1 MNGDTPELTEELE
14 DIALLLAEQC
24 MALGERMGSDPLSA
38 EQLLPLEEEY
48 ARLAMACDL
57 YRHNELAS
65 VAAWA
70 ERNTH
75 AMATLPIDAQ
85 RGLLDDGQ
93 PYQWVE
99 LCAAYLGNPGD
110 GSLLAELNNALQ
122 DPAWPEPFPADQME
136 ALLTE
141 LCAPDR
147 ASADSDAPVE
157 TTDTAE
163 SSGDYPLH
171 WSEDVHPEL
180 LDAFFIE
187 APDQTARLAGLLRT
201 IAASDTPVDEE
212 THRTATRLAHT
223 LKGASS
229 VVGIAP
235 VTELTHLLEDI
246 LNFSSEA
253 SLPEPL
259 REHMD
264 AAADCL
270 EGLFDALQDKGAAPN
285 NYLALR
291 HQLEQW
297 RERLLETARSEDDIA
312 PDTPR
317 KTATPAKHARN
328 SEPNLLVPVSLIDRL
343 LNLVDEMAT
352 TTGRALAELEST
364 LNYSLQSR
372 EQADRARRTLTEF
385 GALVDES
392 LALGN
397 TQTSGNASA
406 ADSPFDPL
414 EMDRYN
420 AVHGVNNA
428 LEEALADNREIT
440 LASARHL
447 RRMNDILHDQNRV
460 REEIGATLL
469 RTRLIPIKTLTPRL
483 ERIVR
488 ETCRATGK
496 QAELVVNDNQL
507 TLDTDIINSL
517 AEPLLHLLR
526 NAVDHGIEPTAIR
539 VAAGKPEIGR
549 ITLNCERAGNRVHL
563 ELQDDGAGMDIDA
576 IHRRALACGLID
588 ETETLDEEAT
598 LALVM
603 QPGFSTREEVSTVSG
618 RGIGMDVVE
627 TSIQHLQGSIHLE
640 SDAGAG
646 SRIHLQVP
654 TTLVSMNAVV
664 ARISGHAFAIPGDG
678 ISQLLYIEDDPLR
691 LGHWPEELAGYHRNA
706 ECWRYAYQDD
716 ELAIEP
722 LSALLGLPSPDITQ
736 PSGSIM
742 VLVEEADGTRHLFQ
756 IDEVM
761 QTRNI
766 LLKPLVPYLGNV
778 PGVIGACLLANGDV
792 APVLDIQRLLDYR
805 REGFDS
811 AQPGRMQPPPTPA
824 EAPPPEILIVDDS
837 LSNRKALSLMI
848 EQLGYTP
855 ITAIDGLDALEHLD
869 ESLPALVLTDLEMP
883 RMNGIELTH
892 ALRQQQETSDL
903 PIVMITSRSSR
914 KHRQQSE
921 EAGVDDYLTK
931 PVDNDTLTDCVKHWV
946 ENEAPA

>member
-1 MNGDTPELTEELE
+1 MNGDTPALTEELE

-24 MALGERMGSDPLSA
+24 MTLGEQTGTDGLSA
-38 EQLLPLEEEY
+38 EQLPPMEEEY
-48 ARLAMACDL
+48 ARLAMACGL
-57 YRHNELAS
+57 YQHDELAS
-65 VAAWA
+65 VAAWGERNIRALAALPA
-70 ERNTH
+70 ER
-75 AMATLPIDAQ
+75 Q
-85 RGLLDDGQ
+85 RGLLDAGL

-110 GSLLAELNNALQ
+110 GSLLVELKNTLQ
-122 DPAWPEPFPADQME
+122 HPDWPEPFPTDRME

-141 LCAPDR
+141 LCTPA
-147 ASADSDAPVE
+147 
-157 TTDTAE
+157 DTAT
-163 SSGDYPLH
+163 SGEETPETHATPEHAADYPLH

-187 APDQTARLAGLLRT
+187 APGQTARLADLLRRIT
-201 IAASDTPVDEE
+201 ASDVSADDE

-253 SLPEPL
+253 ALPEPL
-259 REHMD
+259 RD
-264 AAADCL
+264 NLTAAADCL
-270 EGLFDALQDKGAAPN
+270 EGLFDALQDKGAAPD
-285 NYLALR
+285 NYLALSR
-291 HQLEQW
+291 DLEAW
-297 RERLLETARSEDDIA
+297 RERLLEETENEDDTTPEA
-312 PDTPR
+312 PR
-317 KTATPAKHARN
+317 KASQPNKKRARN

-364 LNYSLQSR
+364 LAYNLQSQQQDSR
-372 EQADRARRTLTEF
+372 SRRTLAEF
-385 GALVDES
+385 GALVEES

-397 TQTSGNASA
+397 AEPGGETD

-428 LEEALADNREIT
+428 LEEALADSREIT
-440 LASARHL
+440 LASAHHL
-447 RRMNDILHDQNRV
+447 RHMNDILHDQNRV

-488 ETCRATGK
+488 ETCRGTGK
-496 QAELVVNDNQL
+496 RAELVVNDNQL

-526 NAVDHGIEPTAIR
+526 NAVDHGIESAEIR
-539 VAAGKPEIGR
+539 AASGKPEIGR
-549 ITLNCERAGNRVHL
+549 ITLNCTRSGNRVHL
-563 ELQDDGAGMDIDA
+563 ELEDDGAGMDIDG
-576 IHRRALACGLID
+576 IRRRALARGLID
-588 ETETLDEEAT
+588 AADSLDDEAT

-603 QPGFSTREEVSTVSG
+603 QPGFSTRDEVSTVSG
-618 RGIGMDVVE
+618 RGVGMDVVQA
-627 TSIQHLQGSIHLE
+627 SIQRLQGSVRIE
-640 SDAGAG
+640 SNAGVG
-646 SRIHLQVP
+646 CRIHLRVP
-654 TTLVSMNAVV
+654 TTLVSVNAVV
-664 ARISGHAFAIPGDG
+664 ARVSGHAFAIPGDS
-678 ISQLLYIEDDPLR
+678 ISQLLYIEDESLR
-691 LGHWPEELAGYHRNA
+691 LGRWPGELADYHGDSH
-706 ECWRYAYQDD
+706 CWRYEYQDD

-722 LSALLGLPSPDITQ
+722 LAALLGLPSPEIVQ
-736 PSGSIM
+736 PAGSTM
-742 VLVEEADGTRHLFQ
+742 VLFEEADGARHLFH
-756 IDEVM
+756 IDEIT

-766 LLKPLVPYLGNV
+766 LLKPLAPYLGNV

-792 APVLDIQRLLDYR
+792 APVLDIERLLDYR
-805 REGFDS
+805 REGFDPERQ
-811 AQPGRMQPPPTPA
+811 AGMRPPPAPA
-824 EAPPPEILIVDDS
+824 EAPAEILIVDDS

-883 RMNGIELTH
+883 RMNGIELTY
-892 ALRQQQETSDL
+892 ALRQQRETSET

-914 KHRQQSE
+914 KHRQQAE
-921 EAGVDDYLTK
+921 DAGVDDYLTK
-931 PVDNDTLTDCVKHWV
+931 PVDTDTLTRCVKHWV

>member
-1 MNGDTPELTEELE
+1 MNGDTPALTEELE

-24 MALGERMGSDPLSA
+24 MTLGAQMETHPLSA

-57 YRHNELAS
+57 YRHGELAS
-65 VAAWA
+65 LAAWG
-70 ERNTH
+70 ERNIR
-75 AMATLPIDAQ
+75 AMAALPVDAQ
-85 RGLLDDGQ
+85 RRLLDTGL

-99 LCAAYLGNPGD
+99 LCAAYLGSPGD
-110 GSLLAELNNALQ
+110 GSLLAELKNTLQ
-122 DPAWPEPFPADQME
+122 HPDWPEPFPADHME

-141 LCAPDR
+141 LCAPDDTTTR
-147 ASADSDAPVE
+147 HDETPETHPVPE
-157 TTDTAE
+157 PAA
-163 SSGDYPLH
+163 GYPLH

-187 APDQTARLAGLLRT
+187 APEQTARLADLLRK

-235 VTELTHLLEDI
+235 VTDLTHLLEDI

-253 SLPEPL
+253 PLPETL
-259 REHMD
+259 REHMS

-270 EGLFDALQDKGAAPN
+270 EGLFDALQDKGAAPD
-285 NYLALR
+285 NYLALS
-291 HQLEQW
+291 HALEQW
-297 RERLLETARSEDDIA
+297 REQLLEEAESEDDA
-312 PDTPR
+312 TPEAPR
-317 KTATPAKHARN
+317 KARAPAKHVRS

-343 LNLVDEMAT
+343 LNLVEEMAT

-364 LNYSLQSR
+364 LGYNLQSQ
-372 EQADRARRTLTEF
+372 EQDSRARRTLAEF

-392 LALGN
+392 LALGKAEVG
-397 TQTSGNASA
+397 SESD
-406 ADSPFDPL
+406 ADSPFDSL

-420 AVHGVNNA
+420 AVHGANNA
-428 LEEALADNREIT
+428 MEEALADSREIT

-447 RRMNDILHDQNRV
+447 RHMNDILHDQNRV

-469 RTRLIPIKTLTPRL
+469 RTRLIPIKTLVPRL

-488 ETCRATGK
+488 ETCRSTGK

-507 TLDTDIINSL
+507 ALDTDIINSL

-526 NAVDHGIEPTAIR
+526 NAVDHGIEPAAIR
-539 VAAGKPEIGR
+539 TASGKPEIGR
-549 ITLNCERAGNRVHL
+549 ITLNCTRSGNRVHL
-563 ELQDDGAGMDIDA
+563 ELEDDGAGMDIDG
-576 IHRRALACGLID
+576 IRRQALTRGLID
-588 ETETLDEEAT
+588 DADALDEEAT

-603 QPGFSTREEVSTVSG
+603 QSGFSTREEVSTVSG
-618 RGIGMDVVE
+618 RGVGMDVVQA
-627 TSIQHLQGSIHLE
+627 SIQRLQGNIRIE

-646 SRIHLQVP
+646 SRIHLRVP
-654 TTLVSMNAVV
+654 TTLVSVNAVV
-664 ARISGHAFAIPGDG
+664 VRVSGHAFAIPGDS
-678 ISQLLYIEDDPLR
+678 ISQLLYIEDEPLR
-691 LGHWPEELAGYHRNA
+691 LGRWPEELADYHRGA
-706 ECWRYAYQDD
+706 ECWYYAYQDD

-722 LSALLGLPSPDITQ
+722 LAALLGLPSPDIAQ
-736 PSGSIM
+736 PAGSTM
-742 VLVEEADGTRHLFQ
+742 VLFEEADGARHLFQ
-756 IDEVM
+756 IDEVV

-766 LLKPLVPYLGNV
+766 LLKPLAPYLGNV

-792 APVLDIQRLLDYR
+792 APVLDIKRLLDYR
-805 REGFDS
+805 REGFDPEQH
-811 AQPGRMQPPPTPA
+811 ARMQAPPAPA
-824 EAPPPEILIVDDS
+824 EAPAEILIVDDS

-869 ESLPALVLTDLEMP
+869 ESLPALILTDLEMP
-883 RMNGIELTH
+883 RMNGIELTY
-892 ALRQQQETSDL
+892 ALRQQQETSEI

-914 KHRQQSE
+914 KHRQQAE
-921 EAGVDDYLTK
+921 DAGVDDYLTK
-931 PVDNDTLTDCVKHWV
+931 PVDSDTLTDCVKQWV